1 MYGEALGGIS
11 RNLSRTCPIYS
22 FHKSDLTHYSK
33 EIRNDIYHTVIF
45 IIYFKCHLFNQ
56 NWRGNGGGIVKA
68 ALAEFDRVFCFATW
82 TDVGLSL
89 CAIQNGS
96 LDTKERHTQTQA
108 TWTTR
113 SNLALTWKPDVCAL
127 KLSLYC
133 CGQTH
138 KCVWPQEEC
147 VSLIIG

>member
-113 SNLALTWKPDVCAL
+113 SNLALTWKPDVCAR
-127 KLSLYC
+127 SNSHFTAADRHISVC
-133 CGQTH
+133 DRRRSVCP
-138 KCVWPQEEC
+138 W
-147 VSLIIG
+147 